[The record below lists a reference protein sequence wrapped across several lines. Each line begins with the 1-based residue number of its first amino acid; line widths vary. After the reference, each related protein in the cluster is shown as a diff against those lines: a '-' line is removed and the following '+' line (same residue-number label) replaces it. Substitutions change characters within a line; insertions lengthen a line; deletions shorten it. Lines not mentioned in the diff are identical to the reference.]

1 MNFRKEDMIMLKTVK
16 RNIIENLPGEE
27 WKIIEDFPLY
37 SVSSKGRVKK
47 NECERFVRLGGFAAG
62 KGAVV
67 YYPEKL
73 LTPSLKSNGYYS
85 VCLQKDRKAYTRS
98 VHRLVAEAF
107 IENPLNLPHVN
118 HKNENKLD
126 NRRENLEWA
135 SAEENANYG
144 TRTERMR
151 KAMTGQKRQPLTDD
165 HKKKIA
171 ESCKGINGKQVYCD
185 GHVFRSAR
193 EAAEKYNVVPATMRN
208 WLNGYSP
215 IPPKFKDMGLR
226 YMN

>member
-1 MNFRKEDMIMLKTVK
+1 MNFRKDMIMLKTVK

-27 WKIIEDFPLY
+27 WKISEEYPRY
-37 SVSSKGRVKK
+37 SGSNEGRIKR
-47 NECERFVRLGGFAAG
+47 NECEIFVRLGGVNAG
-62 KGAVV
+62 KGAIV
-67 YYPEKL
+67 YSPERL

-85 VCLQKDRKAYTRS
+85 VTLRKDGKQYTKS
-98 VHRLVAEAF
+98 VHRF
-107 IENPLNLPHVN
+107 IIETFVPNPKNLPHVN
-118 HKNENKLD
+118 HKDENKLN
-126 NRRENLEWA
+126 NRLENLEWA
-135 SAEENANYG
+135 SAEANANYG
-144 TRTERMR
+144 TRTERMK
-151 KAMTGQKRQPLTDD
+151 KAKTGQKRQPLTDD

>member
-1 MNFRKEDMIMLKTVK
+1 MNRNYVK
-16 RNIIENLPGEE
+16 NLPGEE
-27 WKIIEDFPLY
+27 WKVIEDFPLY
-37 SVSSKGRVKK
+37 SVSSEGRVKK

-118 HKNENKLD
+118 HKDENKLN

-135 SAEENANYG
+135 SAEDNANYG
-144 TRTERMR
+144 TRTQRMKKAVTGR
-151 KAMTGQKRQPLTDD
+151 KKPPLSSA
-165 HKKKIA
+165 HKKKLS
-171 ESCKGINGKQVYCD
+171 ESLKGVNGKQVYCD
-185 GHVFRSAR
+185 GQLFRSAR

-208 WLNGYSP
+208 WLNGYNP
-215 IPPKFKDMGLR
+215 MPQKFKDMGLK
-226 YMN
+226 YDN